1 MAAQVSQAAAPA
13 LTINDESQQ
22 RLLSY
27 IKAAA
32 VIRDEGWQL
41 RSRFEDIDRAYMRE
55 RDYTEEQGKAE
66 IANRSGD
73 ITKLQNMQVPIIEE
87 AVENTTGFL
96 TNVFAADY
104 PMFKFASDPL
114 KEDIALMWN
123 SLVGEDQIHYGW
135 AGEFNQGFRDAE
147 KYNFAPIEVDW
158 CKERLYKAK
167 NGTTGVVLE
176 QTIWEGNKI
185 RRLDPYNTIYDPR
198 VSIHKCHEDGE
209 FIGYIELMP
218 RVKLKRFLANLGSS
232 RLKNDQKAFESGIWE
247 VVYYIP
253 HINKRVLMKNKEW
266 LDGSFNWTA
275 WVTGQAQ
282 DHIAYRNTYTVCTL
296 YARLM
301 PYEFGIIA
309 PRDQTPDIWKLISVN
324 GVMVYA
330 QPMINSHDYLPI
342 IIGQSKVDGLDHQTK
357 SPAES
362 QLPFQEMVSSLWA
375 AKLNSARRRT
385 TDRML
390 YNPLLVDPDHINS
403 PNPAAKIPIRP
414 TAYGRKL
421 EEAVHVLEFK
431 DENSQYFLQEANGIA
446 EWAMRANG
454 QNRPMLGQFQK
465 GNKLQDEWAQ
475 TMANGSNR
483 ERTKALMWHSYCI
496 QPIQVILKSNYLQHT
511 PQGTRYNRT
520 EAKQV
525 EIDPVKLRAAEA
537 EFVVGDG
544 LLPVQRLVHTDV
556 MQGAMQTISAVPKI
570 MEGYEPAPM
579 FSYLMKV
586 QGVDKLDQ
594 FEKAP
599 EQIQYERALQA
610 WEGAAGLLA
619 KNAKYG
625 ELTPEQMAKILG
637 PMPQPPQKPQAS
649 KSVPNK
655 QPGAP
660 NAVAS

>member
-1 MAAQVSQAAAPA
+1 MAMAPA
-13 LTINDESQQ
+13 LTINPEVQE
-22 RLLSY
+22 RLLTY

-41 RSRFEDIDRAYMRE
+41 RTRFEDIDRAYMRE

-66 IANRSGD
+66 IANRAGD

-87 AVENTTGFL
+87 AVENTVGFL
-96 TNVFAADY
+96 TNVYAADY

-135 AGEFNQGFRDAE
+135 AGEFNQAFRDAE

-158 CKERLYKAK
+158 CKERLYKPK
-167 NGTTGVVLE
+167 NGTSGVALE

-185 RRLDPYNTIYDPR
+185 KRLDPYNTIYDPR
-198 VSIHKCHEDGE
+198 VAIHKCHEDGE
-209 FIGYIELMP
+209 FAGYIELMP
-218 RVKLKRFLANLGSS
+218 RVKLKRFLANLGDS
-232 RLKNDQKAFESGIWE
+232 RLKNDQKAFESGVWE
-247 VVYYIP
+247 VIYYVP
-253 HINKRVLMKNKEW
+253 HLNKKVLMKNKEW
-266 LDGSFNWTA
+266 LDGSFNWVS

-282 DHIAYRNTYTVCTL
+282 EHIAYRNTYTVCTL

-301 PYEFGIIA
+301 PYEFGITA
-309 PRDQTPDIWKLISVN
+309 PRDQTPAVWKLISVN
-324 GVMVYA
+324 GVLVYA
-330 QPMINSHDYLPI
+330 QPMINAHDYLPV
-342 IIGQSKVDGLDHQTK
+342 IIGQSRIDGLDHQTK
-357 SPAES
+357 SPAEN

-375 AKLNSARRRT
+375 AKLNSARRRS

-403 PNPAAKIPIRP
+403 PNPSAKIPIRP

-421 EEAVHVLEFK
+421 EEAIYKIPF
-431 DENSQYFLQEANGIA
+431 DDQNSQFYIQEANAIA

-496 QPIQVILKSNYLQHT
+496 QPVQVILKSNYLQFT
-511 PQGTRYNRT
+511 PQGTRFNRN
-520 EAKQV
+520 ESKLIA
-525 EIDPVKLRAAEA
+525 IDPVELRKAEA

-544 LLPVQRLVHTDV
+544 LLPVQRLVHADV
-556 MQGAMQTISAVPKI
+556 MQGGMQVLATDPSIAASYNK
-570 MEGYEPAPM
+570 GPM
-579 FSYLMKV
+579 FSYLMKI

-594 FEKAP
+594 FEKTS
-599 EQIQYERALQA
+599 EQMQYEQALGA
-610 WEGAAGLLA
+610 WQHSAELLS

-625 ELTPEQMAKILG
+625 ELKPDDMAKILG
-637 PMPQPPQKPQAS
+637 PMPQPPKPKQA
-649 KSVPNK
+649 PNK
-655 QPGAP
+655 GTP
-660 NAVAS
+660 NAAPPG

>member
-1 MAAQVSQAAAPA
+1 MAASPELKVTDKSQELL
-13 LTINDESQQ
+13 LTYMN
-22 RLLSY
+22 L
-27 IKAAA
+27 AT

-41 RSRFEDIDRAYMRE
+41 RSRFEDVDRAYMRE
-55 RDYTEEQGKAE
+55 RDYTDEQGKAE
-66 IANRSGD
+66 IANRTGD

-96 TNVFAADY
+96 TNVFSADY

-114 KEDIALMWN
+114 KEDIALQWN

-135 AGEFNQGFRDAE
+135 AGEFNQAFRDAE

-158 CKERLYKAK
+158 CRERLYKAA
-167 NGTTGVVLE
+167 NGTSGVQLE
-176 QTIWEGNKI
+176 QVIWEGNKI
-185 RRLDPYNTIYDPR
+185 KRLDPYNTVYDPR
-198 VSIHKCHEDGE
+198 VQIHKCHEDGE
-209 FIGYIELMP
+209 FAGYIELMP
-218 RVKLKRFLANLGSS
+218 RVKLKRFLANLGEA
-232 RLKNDQKAFESGIWE
+232 RLKNDQKAFESGQGEII
-247 VVYYIP
+247 YYIP
-253 HINKRVLMKNKEW
+253 HINKKVLMKNKEW
-266 LDGSFNWTA
+266 LDGSFNWVA
-275 WVTGQAQ
+275 WATGEAQ
-282 DHIAYRNTYTVCTL
+282 NHITYHNTYTVCTL
-296 YARLM
+296 YARIM

-309 PRDQTPDIWKLISVN
+309 PKDQTPAVWKLISVN
-324 GVMVYA
+324 RVLVYA
-330 QPMINSHDYLPI
+330 QPMIAAHDYLPI
-342 IIGQSKVDGLDHQTK
+342 IIGQSRVDGLDHQTK
-357 SPAES
+357 SPAEN
-362 QLPFQEMVSSLWA
+362 QLPFQEMVSALWA

-496 QPIQVILKSNYLQHT
+496 QPVQVIIKSNYLQFT
-511 PQGTRYNRT
+511 PKGTRYNRN
-520 EAKQV
+520 EAKMV
-525 EIDPVKLRAAEA
+525 NIDPVELRKAEA

-556 MQGAMQTISAVPKI
+556 MQGAMQTLASDPSISNSYNK
-570 MEGYEPAPM
+570 GPM

-594 FEKAP
+594 FEKSP
-599 EQIQYERALQA
+599 EQMQYEMALNA
-610 WEGAAGLLA
+610 WQNAAGLLA
-619 KNAKYG
+619 KNANYG
-625 ELTPEQMAKILG
+625 DLKPEQMKEILG
-637 PMPQPPQKPQAS
+637 PMPQPPQAKQVPAKQPQTG
-649 KSVPNK
+649 VPN
-655 QPGAP
+655 A
-660 NAVAS
+660 AAA

>member
-1 MAAQVSQAAAPA
+1 MATQKSSPA
-13 LTINDESQQ
+13 LTISDSSQD

-41 RSRFEDIDRAYMRE
+41 RNRFEDIDRAYMRE
-55 RDYTEEQGKAE
+55 RDYTDGQQKAE
-66 IANRSGD
+66 LANRAGD
-73 ITKLQNMQVPIIEE
+73 VTKLQNMQVPIIEE

-96 TNVFAADY
+96 TNVFASDY

-114 KEDIALMWN
+114 KEDLAIMWN
-123 SLVGEDQIHYGW
+123 ALVGEDQIHYGW
-135 AGEFNQGFRDAE
+135 AGEFNQAFRNAE

-158 CKERLYKAK
+158 CKERLYKSV
-167 NGTTGVVLE
+167 NGPTGVALE

-185 RRLDPYNTIYDPR
+185 RTLDPYNTIYDPR
-198 VSIHKCHEDGE
+198 CQIHKCHEDGE
-209 FIGYIELMP
+209 FSGYIELMP
-218 RVKLKRFLANLGSS
+218 RVKLKRFLTNLGDS
-232 RLKNDQKAFESGIWE
+232 RLRNDKKAFESGIWE
-247 VVYYIP
+247 VVYYMP
-253 HINKRVLMKNKEW
+253 SLNKKVLMKNKEW
-266 LDGSFNWTA
+266 LDGSFNWTS
-275 WVTGQAQ
+275 WVTGEAQ
-282 DHIAYRNTYTVCTL
+282 NHIVYRNTYTVVTL

-309 PRDQTPDIWKLISVN
+309 PKDQTPAVWKLISVN

-330 QPMINSHDYLPI
+330 QPMINAHDYLPI
-342 IIGQSKVDGLDHQTK
+342 IIGQSRIDGLDHQTK

-362 QLPFQEMVSSLWA
+362 QLPFQEMVTALWA
-375 AKLNSARRRT
+375 AKLNSARRRE

-421 EEAVHVLEFK
+421 EEAVHVLPF
-431 DENSQYFLQEANGIA
+431 DDQNSQMFLQEANGVA

-496 QPIQVILKSNYLQHT
+496 QPIQVILKSNYLQFT
-511 PQGTRYNRT
+511 PEGTRYNRT
-520 EAKQV
+520 DATTVK
-525 EIDPVKLRAAEA
+525 IDPVELRKAAM

-544 LLPVQRLVHTDV
+544 LLPVQRLVHSDI
-556 MQGAMQTISAVPKI
+556 MQSGMQTIAAVPGI
-570 MEGYEPAPM
+570 GEGYEMAPM

-586 QGVDKLDQ
+586 QGVDKLSQ

-599 EQIQYERALQA
+599 QQIQYERALGVWQS
-610 WEGAAGLLA
+610 AAGLLA
-619 KNAKYG
+619 KNSQYG
-625 ELTPEQMAKILG
+625 ELTPEAMAKILG
-637 PMPQPPQKPQAS
+637 PMPQPPQPPTQ
-649 KSVPNK
+649 
-655 QPGAP
+655 GTP
-660 NAVAS
+660 NAVAP